1 MAVGHLNYRLWFIRV
16 ISWDA
21 ILPFCLLVAPTLIE
35 FCFPNRRG
43 VMEVTAVTLPVA
55 AFLLRIRAGW
65 RHITTNRCSDIVQH
79 FQFFVFCIG
88 ILPLVLLDCF
98 MILSHLMPQGA
109 VATQGD
115 LVVLA
120 SVFAVYLMI
129 MAVAMYP
136 GRSISSPAD
145 WDELFA
151 CDEYHPRRIEQEDAF
166 PQF

>member
-1 MAVGHLNYRLWFIRV
+1 M
-16 ISWDA
+16 
-21 ILPFCLLVAPTLIE
+21 LVVPTLIE
-35 FCFPNRRG
+35 FCLPNRRG

-109 VATQGD
+109 LFATQGD

-136 GRSISSPAD
+136 GRSISSPDD
-145 WDELFA
+145 WDELIA
-151 CDEYHPRRIEQEDAF
+151 HDEFHPRRIEQEDVCS
-166 PQF
+166 QF